1 MLVSIVIRTYN
12 EAQYLGE
19 LLGAIDTQITEGLSW
34 EVIVV
39 DSGSTDQTLT
49 IAKNHRTRVVHIP
62 KAEFSF
68 GRSLN
73 LGCRAALGEVLV
85 FISGHCV
92 PVDRYWLQ
100 NLVMPLKE
108 GSVVLTYGMQEGGAK
123 TKFSEQ
129 QLFKKFYPT
138 QSCVPQEGFFC
149 NNANAA
155 LLKRVWAEFSF
166 DESLTGLEDMD
177 LAKKVVKAGMKI
189 GYVATASVYHHHDE
203 PWDKIGRRYERE
215 AIALQKIMPEV
226 HVHFVDF
233 VRYFMSSLWLDYS
246 TAFRQGRLWAV
257 AGEIILFRWMQ
268 FWWTYRGNH
277 DHRKLSQQ
285 QKELYFYPYPQQAR
299 GQAPPLI
306 NIEQE
311 TTL

>member
-1 MLVSIVIRTYN
+1 MLASIVIRTYN
-12 EAQYLGE
+12 EAEYLGQ
-19 LLGAIDTQITEGLSW
+19 LLEAIDSQITKSLTW

-39 DSGSTDQTLT
+39 DSGSTDQTLS
-49 IAKNHRTRVVHIP
+49 IASNYRARIVHIP
-62 KAEFSF
+62 KEEFSF

-73 LGCRAALGEVLV
+73 FGCRAALGEILV

-92 PVDRYWLQ
+92 PVDRHWLQ
-100 NLVMPLKE
+100 NLVQPIIE
-108 GSVVLTYGMQEGGAK
+108 GSVALTYGKQEGGAK

-138 QSCVPQEGFFC
+138 ESQVPQQGIFC

-155 LLKRVWAEFSF
+155 LLKRVWADFNF

-177 LAKKVVKAGMKI
+177 LAKKIVKAGMSI
-189 GYVATASVYHHHDE
+189 GYIATASVYHYHDE
-203 PWDKIGRRYERE
+203 SWVKIGRRYERE
-215 AIALQKIMPEV
+215 AIALQQIMPEV
-226 HVHFVDF
+226 HIHFVDF
-233 VRYFMSSLWLDYS
+233 VRYFMSSLWLDFS
-246 TAFRQGRLWAV
+246 TALYLGKLVSV

-285 QKELYFYPYPQQAR
+285 QKELYFYPYPRKSA
-299 GQAPPLI
+299 GQGSSLM
-306 NIEQE
+306 NVRQE
-311 TTL
+311 TIL